1 MINIVPRKIKIVSI
15 KRFIGKT
22 RNEVV
27 AYKMGVPW
35 PKEID
40 AESL

>member
-1 MINIVPRKIKIVSI
+1 MNVAPSKSKINKIKS
-15 KRFIGKT
+15 FTGKT

-35 PKEID
+35 QKEID